1 MMHCVCECFAGK
13 MMMMKEFSNFLKV
26 SSTKEVSEAAFK
38 SPLSATAAFAYN
50 ASLRLY
56 LRVVNSIIFLQA
68 EFLGQSATKRRMQF
82 LAWRF

>member
-1 MMHCVCECFAGK
+1 

-26 SSTKEVSEAAFK
+26 SSTKEVSDAAFK
-38 SPLSATAAFAYN
+38 SPFSAAATTASAY
-50 ASLRLY
+50 ASPTYICALLIQ
-56 LRVVNSIIFLQA
+56 LFLQA

>member
-26 SSTKEVSEAAFK
+26 SSTKEVSDAAFK
-38 SPLSATAAFAYN
+38 SPFSATTASAY
-50 ASLRLY
+50 ASPRYICALLIQ
-56 LRVVNSIIFLQA
+56 LFLQA